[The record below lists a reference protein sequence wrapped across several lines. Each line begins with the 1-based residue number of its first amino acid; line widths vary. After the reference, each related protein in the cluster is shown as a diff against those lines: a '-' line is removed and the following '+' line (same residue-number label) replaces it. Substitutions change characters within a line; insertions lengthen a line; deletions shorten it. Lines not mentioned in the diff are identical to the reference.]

1 MKNEVKK
8 LKKDLKNQP
17 QPSNDISDGDL
28 ANKQTVKNILKRLND
43 MEQKL
48 NSMPNQSSS
57 GNPTVTKTIQDLDQ
71 KTTSKLFPEL

>member
-1 MKNEVKK
+1 MKTEVKK
-8 LKKDLKNQP
+8 LKKELKNQP

-48 NSMPNQSSS
+48 NSMPNPSSS
-57 GNPTVTKTIQDLDQ
+57 GNPTITKTISDLDA
-71 KTTSKLFPEL
+71 KTTSIAFSKL